1 MPIKI
6 VPKDKKKKKDPKG
19 GGPLMTPG
27 QKKMLDK
34 QTGRGKPMEAKSG
47 GKLEKNLQ
55 KAVKSEGF
63 KKLMKDPSVLKKE
76 ASYEKSWWWFFKS
89 CSRGQKG

>member
-34 QTGRGKPMEAKSG
+34 QTG
-47 GKLEKNLQ
+47 
-55 KAVKSEGF
+55 
-63 KKLMKDPSVLKKE
+63 
-76 ASYEKSWWWFFKS
+76 
-89 CSRGQKG
+89 

>member
-27 QKKMLDK
+27 QKRMLDK
-34 QTGRGKPMEAKSG
+34 QTGKRKPMEAMG
-47 GKLEKNLQ
+47 G
-55 KAVKSEGF
+55 GMM
-63 KKLMKDPSVLKKE
+63 KKRSMS
-76 ASYEKSWWWFFKS
+76 
-89 CSRGQKG
+89 